1 MHGVKKVFP
10 NNKKV
15 IREIMRNVT
24 EVQDKDMIEEGCR
37 EMEKLIRDLDNIW
50 QKEEKYWYQRSRIKW
65 LKFGDQNTK
74 FFHQTT
80 I

>member
-1 MHGVKKVFP
+1 MHRVKKVFP

-24 EVQDKDMIEEGCR
+24 KVHDKYMTEEGCK
-37 EMEKLIRDLDNIW
+37 EVEKLIRDLDNIW